1 MTDPHAIAMPHPD
14 DARGADALLLKE
26 LGVRQLAAVIFN
38 YVVGAGIFVLPAI
51 AAGML
56 GPAAVLAY
64 LVCAVVVGLMVLC
77 FAEAG
82 SRVATSGGPYA
93 YVEAALG
100 PFAGF
105 LAGMMNLVSAVAAGA
120 AVTGIF
126 ASSFAVLT
134 GLTAPAARPILMLV
148 VLCAAGAVNV
158 RGVRGG
164 ARLVELSAAVKL
176 VPLVGFVVVGA
187 FFVEPAHLAW
197 PEVPPLSAV
206 LGTAGIIILAF
217 MGIEGALQP
226 SGEVRHPE
234 QTVPRAAFLAIGGV
248 VVLYVAIQ
256 LVAQGLIGD
265 ALASDRVT
273 PLATAAGTTLG
284 PIGRTI
290 MLAGA
295 TASMFG
301 FLCGSV
307 LAGPRSIFAFG
318 RDGFLPEVFAAVHPS
333 RHTPHV
339 AIVAYV
345 VVALGLGLTGTFETL
360 AVFTNVSGLL
370 VYIAV
375 AMSAWVLRV
384 RDVRLAAPPFRT
396 PGGPLV
402 PLLAC
407 GCIVA
412 VIVATVSTAEVVA
425 LGVALLVSSGLYVV
439 REVRVRRRRHS
450 NLVHRKPTATNGS
463 R

>member
-1 MTDPHAIAMPHPD
+1 MTDPHPIAMPHPEG
-14 DARGADALLLKE
+14 ARGADALLSKE
-26 LGVRQLAAVIFN
+26 LGVRQLAAIIFN

-64 LVCAVVVGLMVLC
+64 LVCAAVVSLMVLC

-82 SRVATSGGPYA
+82 SRVAASGGPYA
-93 YVEAALG
+93 YVEAAVG

-105 LAGMMNLVSAVAAGA
+105 LVGVMNLLSAVSACA

-126 ASSFAVLT
+126 ASSFAALT
-134 GLTAPAARPILMLV
+134 GITAPATRPIVMLV
-148 VLCAAGAVNV
+148 VLCAAGIVNV

-187 FFVEPAHLAW
+187 FFVRPDYLAW
-197 PEVPPLSAV
+197 PVVPPLSSV
-206 LGTAGIIILAF
+206 FGTAGIIILAF

-234 QTVPRAAFLAIGGV
+234 RTVPRAAFLAIGGV

-256 LVAQGLIGD
+256 LVAQGLVGPGLT
-265 ALASDRVT
+265 ADRVS
-273 PLATAAGTTLG
+273 PLAHAAGVTLG
-284 PIGRTI
+284 PVGRTI

-318 RDGFLPEVFAAVHPS
+318 RDGFLPSVFAAVHPA

-339 AIVAYV
+339 AIVAFV
-345 VVALGLGLTGTFETL
+345 VVALGLGLTGTFEQL
-360 AVFTNVSGLL
+360 AIFTNVAGLL

-375 AMSAWVLRV
+375 AISAWVLRV
-384 RDVRLAAPPFRT
+384 RDVRLTAPPFRT

-402 PLLAC
+402 PSLAC
-407 GCIVA
+407 LCIVA
-412 VIVATVSTAEVVA
+412 VIYATVTRSEVLA
-425 LGVALLVSSGLYVV
+425 LGVVLLVSSGVYAV
-439 REVRVRRRRHS
+439 RALRR
-450 NLVHRKPTATNGS
+450 NA
-463 R
+463 

>member
-1 MTDPHAIAMPHPD
+1 MTNPHPIAMPHPD
-14 DARGADALLLKE
+14 GARGADALLSKE
-26 LGVRQLAAVIFN
+26 LGVRQLAAIIFN

-64 LVCAVVVGLMVLC
+64 LVCALVVILMVLC

-100 PFAGF
+100 SFAGF
-105 LAGMMNLVSAVAAGA
+105 LVGVMNLLSAVSACA

-126 ASSFAVLT
+126 ASSFAALT
-134 GLTAPAARPILMLV
+134 GITSPAARPIVMLV
-148 VLCAAGAVNV
+148 VICVAGVVNV

-187 FFVEPAHLAW
+187 FFVRPEHLTWAEW
-197 PEVPPLSAV
+197 PSLSSV

-256 LVAQGLIGD
+256 LVAQGLAGA

-273 PLATAAGTTLG
+273 PLATTAGAALG
-284 PIGRTI
+284 PMGRTI

-318 RDGFLPEVFAAVHPS
+318 RDGFLPAAFAAVHSS

-339 AIVAYV
+339 AIVAYTV
-345 VVALGLGLTGTFETL
+345 AALGLGLTGTFEQL
-360 AVFTNVSGLL
+360 AIFTNVASLL

-375 AMSAWVLRV
+375 AISAWVLRV
-384 RDVRLAAPPFRT
+384 RDVRLEAPPFRT
-396 PGGPLV
+396 PGGPVV

-407 GCIVA
+407 ACIVA
-412 VIVATVSTAEVVA
+412 VIVATVSKAEVLA
-425 LGVALLVSSGLYVV
+425 LGLVLLASSGLYL
-439 REVRVRRRRHS
+439 VRVIR
-450 NLVHRKPTATNGS
+450 LKA
-463 R
+463 

>member
-1 MTDPHAIAMPHPD
+1 MTDPNAIAMPHANRPRD
-14 DARGADALLLKE
+14 ADALLSKE
-26 LGVRQLAAVIFN
+26 LGVRQLAAIIFN

-64 LVCAVVVGLMVLC
+64 LVCSVVVGLMVLC

-100 PFAGF
+100 PFVGF
-105 LAGMMNLVSAVAAGA
+105 LAGVMNLASAVAACA
-120 AVTGIF
+120 AVTGLF
-126 ASSFAVLT
+126 ASSFGALT
-134 GLTAPAARPILMLV
+134 GITAPAARPLVMLV
-148 VLCAAGAVNV
+148 VICAAGVVNI

-164 ARLVELSAAVKL
+164 ARLVELSAALKL
-176 VPLVGFVVVGA
+176 VPLVGFVAVGA

-197 PEVPPLSAV
+197 PEVPPLRAV

-234 QTVPRAAFLAIGGV
+234 RTVPRAAFLAIGGV
-248 VVLYVAIQ
+248 VALYVAIQ
-256 LVAQGLIGD
+256 LVAQGLAGPS
-265 ALASDRVT
+265 LASDRAT
-273 PLATAAGTTLG
+273 PLATAAGATLG
-284 PIGRTI
+284 PVARTI

-301 FLCGSV
+301 HLCGSV

-318 RDGFLPEVFAAVHPS
+318 RDGFLPAMFAAVHPS

-339 AIVAYV
+339 AIAAYV

-360 AVFTNVSGLL
+360 AIFTNVAGLL

-375 AMSAWVLRV
+375 AISAWVLRV

-407 GCIVA
+407 ASIVA
-412 VIVATVSTAEVVA
+412 VIVATVTRIEVVA
-425 LGVALLVSSGLYVV
+425 LGVALLVSSGAYVARDV
-439 REVRVRRRRHS
+439 RARRRRHS
-450 NLVHRKPTATNGS
+450 NPGVEA
-463 R
+463 

>member
-1 MTDPHAIAMPHPD
+1 MSESDAIVSPQPD
-14 DARGADALLLKE
+14 RSRGAEALLSKE
-26 LGVRQLAAVIFN
+26 LGIRQLAAIIFN
-38 YVVGAGIFVLPAI
+38 YVVGAGIFVLPAL
-51 AAGML
+51 AAGLL

-64 LVCAVVVGLMVLC
+64 LVCAVVVSLMVLC

-105 LAGMMNLVSAVAAGA
+105 LVGVMNLVSAVAACA
-120 AVTGIF
+120 AVAGLF
-126 ASSFAVLT
+126 ASSFAALT
-134 GLTAPAARPILMLV
+134 GITAQAARPVVMLV
-148 VLCAAGAVNV
+148 VMCAAAAINV

-187 FFVEPAHLAW
+187 FFVRPEYLAW
-197 PEVPPLSAV
+197 PTAPSLSAV
-206 LGTAGIIILAF
+206 FSTAGVIILAF

-234 QTVPRAAFLAIGGV
+234 RTVPRAAFLAIGGV

-256 LVAQGLIGD
+256 LVAQGLLGG
-265 ALASDRVT
+265 ALATDRVA
-273 PLATAAGTTLG
+273 PLASAAGATLG
-284 PIGRTI
+284 PVARTS

-318 RDGFLPEVFAAVHPS
+318 RDGFLPGVFAAVHPS

-345 VVALGLGLTGTFETL
+345 AVALGLGLTGTFEQL
-360 AVFTNVSGLL
+360 AIFTNVAGLL

-375 AMSAWVLRV
+375 AISAWVLRT
-384 RDVRLAAPPFRT
+384 RDVRLSAPPFRT
-396 PGGPLV
+396 PGGPIV
-402 PLLAC
+402 PVLAC
-407 GCIVA
+407 ACIVA
-412 VIVATVSTAEVVA
+412 VIYATVTKVEVVA
-425 LGVALLVSSGLYVV
+425 LGVALLVSSGVYAV
-439 REVRVRRRRHS
+439 RAMR
-450 NLVHRKPTATNGS
+450 PQPS

>member
-1 MTDPHAIAMPHPD
+1 MTDPVTIATPHADRPRD
-14 DARGADALLLKE
+14 ADALLSKE
-26 LGVRQLAAVIFN
+26 LGVRQLAAIIFN
-38 YVVGAGIFVLPAI
+38 YVVGGGIFVLPAI

-64 LVCAVVVGLMVLC
+64 LVCAVVVSLMVLC

-82 SRVATSGGPYA
+82 SRVAATGGPYS

-105 LAGMMNLVSAVAAGA
+105 LVGVMNLVSAIAACA

-126 ASSFAVLT
+126 AASFAALT
-134 GLTAPAARPILMLV
+134 GLTAPGVRPLIMLIV
-148 VLCAAGAVNV
+148 ICAAGVVNL

-164 ARLVELSAAVKL
+164 ARLVEVSAALKL
-176 VPLVGFVVVGA
+176 VPLVGFVVIGA
-187 FFVEPAHLAW
+187 FLVEPARLAW
-197 PEVPPLSAV
+197 PVVPTLSSV
-206 LGTAGIIILAF
+206 LNTAGIIILAF

-226 SGEVRHPE
+226 SGEVRQPE
-234 QTVPRAAFLAIGGV
+234 RTVPRAAFVAIGGV
-248 VVLYVAIQ
+248 VLLYIGIQ
-256 LVAQGLIGD
+256 LVAQGLAGD
-265 ALASDRVT
+265 ALVGDRAT
-273 PLATAAGTTLG
+273 PLATAAGMALG
-284 PIGRTI
+284 PGGRAV

-318 RDGFLPEVFAAVHPS
+318 RDGFLPAVFAAVHPT

-345 VVALGLGLTGTFETL
+345 VIALALGLSGTFEQL
-360 AVFTNVSGLL
+360 AIFTNVAGLL

-375 AMSAWVLRV
+375 AISAWVLRV
-384 RDVRLAAPPFRT
+384 RDVRLAAAPFRT
-396 PGGPLV
+396 PGGPMV
-402 PLLAC
+402 PVLAC
-407 GCIVA
+407 LCIVA
-412 VIVATVSTAEVVA
+412 VIYATVTRVEVTA
-425 LGVALLVSSGLYVV
+425 LGVALVVSSGIYLLRAR
-439 REVRVRRRRHS
+439 RE
-450 NLVHRKPTATNGS
+450 KA
-463 R
+463 